1 MNRILLATALVCI
14 LWGDLALAAY
24 QDEVLADNPVA
35 YYRFEETSGTTAID
49 TANSNDGTYVNGV
62 LLNQPSAPGLGQAAS
77 FDGVDDF
84 VSTPRTVSTNF
95 TLELWINTTAP
106 SLTGGQAYEGN
117 GLLWSDVGGA
127 ANDFVM
133 AMLNNGLSFFTGNP
147 DVSVTSSTAIND
159 GVWHHLVATR
169 TQGGSVEIFI
179 DGVSRGTTTTNN
191 SPLDA
196 NPSIMIG
203 GNVLDSR
210 YFAGLIDEVAYY
222 PRVLSVARIQAHFQA
237 GLSSG
242 VAAVPTLG
250 EWGLAGLIA
259 FLGLFGVYCLRQRRV

>member
-1 MNRILLATALVCI
+1 MNKLLLAAGLGSV
-14 LWGDLALAAY
+14 LWGNLASAAY
-24 QDEVLADNPVA
+24 QDEVLADNPIA
-35 YYRFEETSGTTAID
+35 YYRFEETAGTTAKD
-49 TANSNDGTYVNGV
+49 STANANDGTYTNGV
-62 LLNQPSAPGLGQAAS
+62 LINQASTPNLGRAAR
-77 FDGVDDF
+77 FDGIDDY

-106 SLTGGQAYEGN
+106 SLFGSNAYEGN

-147 DVSVTSSTAIND
+147 DISVTSAVAIND
-159 GVWHHLVATR
+159 GRWHHLVATR
-169 TQGGSVEIFI
+169 TQGANVEIFV

-191 SPLDA
+191 SPLDG

-210 YFAGLIDEVAYY
+210 YFSGLIDEVAYY
-222 PRVLSVARIQAHFQA
+222 PTVLSAARIRAHFEA
-237 GLSSG
+237 GLS
-242 VAAVPTLG
+242 VAAVPTLSQ
-250 EWGLAGLIA
+250 WALVGLIA
-259 FLGLFGVYCLRQRRV
+259 CLTVFGLYSLRRQRV